1 VQQVG
6 AIKMTPVE
14 VGKGGVADG
23 QGARPGDTS
32 PWDVQV
38 VVSVAFAVG
47 GANGYYFTRFQLQ
60 LHFALGVL
68 MPCAIKYKMKFYAL
82 SAAFNTKPAEMFF
95 EGAPPPRGEIIKV
108 KQKLNQGCPTN
119 CHTHLP
125 PIFTLHR
132 RNATC
137 LALKLITLLPIFC

>member
-1 VQQVG
+1 MG
-6 AIKMTPVE
+6 R
-14 VGKGGVADG
+14 
-23 QGARPGDTS
+23 GARPGDTS
-32 PWDVQV
+32 PWVVEVDV
-38 VVSVAFAVG
+38 VAFA

-60 LHFALGVL
+60 LHFALGVF

-95 EGAPPPRGEIIKV
+95 EGPPPPRGEIIKV

>member
-38 VVSVAFAVG
+38 VVSVAFAVV
-47 GANGYYFTRFQLQ
+47 ATNPHKLFTQ
-60 LHFALGVL
+60 A
-68 MPCAIKYKMKFYAL
+68 MPR
-82 SAAFNTKPAEMFF
+82 T
-95 EGAPPPRGEIIKV
+95 
-108 KQKLNQGCPTN
+108 
-119 CHTHLP
+119 
-125 PIFTLHR
+125 
-132 RNATC
+132 
-137 LALKLITLLPIFC
+137 